1 MPSFENIT
9 LNGSW
14 SVSSA
19 ELGHGVG
26 NMIDGDVLTT
36 YWQSKAEPPHTV
48 SVNVTSFFVDS
59 DIKFTTKQMISS
71 IKFYIS
77 YAMDSTYS
85 PLLVSILYGQ
95 DGQQYKEFKTFSI
108 SEVNDWFVDTFR
120 DNHPLKAFSLQ
131 FWKEYKNSSNMIIQ
145 ILSPEMIPLQINK
158 LFEYSDPLLQSQI
171 TLR

>member
-1 MPSFENIT
+1 M
-9 LNGSW
+9 
-14 SVSSA
+14 
-19 ELGHGVG
+19 
-26 NMIDGDVLTT
+26 
-36 YWQSKAEPPHTV
+36 HTV

-108 SEVNDWFVDTFR
+108 SEVNDWFVVRTVRFVECRWIHSEIIIHSRPFHCNLWFMKCTIVERIQEFVKYDCDYRLRSRFR
-120 DNHPLKAFSLQ
+120 FCLPKWSLSRLIN
-131 FWKEYKNSSNMIIQ
+131 YLNIQ
-145 ILSPEMIPLQINK
+145 IRSSSLK
-158 LFEYSDPLLQSQI
+158 
-171 TLR
+171 